1 MKIYPELRKKS
12 KKDGRIPFYLRI
24 IQNGIKSEGR
34 IYLIEPVSEKTL
46 KTWHQPTQQFTKG
59 KEDTNED
66 ISAIKKNFREIIR
79 NKSKYKSYSS
89 RSIKE
94 ILLDD
99 NPKTILT
106 LISVIENYFENHIQD
121 QNQFAKGT
129 IRNKQKAINHLKNYL
144 RVEKSL
150 SISIEDFDKI
160 HLQSFIVYLLK
171 GDEKTSFNGMKKISA
186 SAIHKELKTI
196 FNGLIDLGTIV
207 NSPFNST
214 RVKFKK
220 ETQPLLT
227 ESEFKKILNLDVS
240 ISPKLTIYKDIFI
253 FLCYTGLSYIDLLN
267 LNPRETEGYK
277 LNITRTKTDV
287 FIRQHITEKACEII
301 DRYKN
306 NFECKLNNSVLPK
319 KSLDKMNLNLKLI
332 GAKAGVSVQLSTK
345 YARRFFRQSL
355 NNAEINERLLVRSMM
370 GHSIASE
377 IDGHYLH
384 ITEKMLGDAKTKLDL
399 YFSKLNQ

>member
-1 MKIYPELRKKS
+1 MELIS
-12 KKDGRIPFYLRI
+12 
-24 IQNGIKSEGR
+24 
-34 IYLIEPVSEKTL
+34 PVVSISINFS
-46 KTWHQPTQQFTKG
+46 W
-59 KEDTNED
+59 